1 MLDFLKQYR
10 KTPVDII
17 IKILMIRPTVPE
29 DIEQNILKLVILGHF
44 LLFTP

>member
-29 DIEQNILKLVILGHF
+29 I
-44 LLFTP
+44 